1 MLERDKAGPRAVIVP
16 KCHQVIYLP
25 SQIENKTS
33 RISQA
38 NKSKDQGQDQLA
50 MGYMALLG
58 SMAFCNEGRTRHK
71 QKRRFNFLG

>member
-1 MLERDKAGPRAVIVP
+1 MERDKAGPRAVIVP

-25 SQIENKTS
+25 SQIEKTS
-33 RISQA
+33 RSQA

-50 MGYMALLG
+50 MGYMALG